1 MQKVVIALTI
11 ITSILGLVV
20 LMLILTL
27 RIRGRI
33 QEAGI
38 LLAIGKTKQQII
50 GQFLIEAMILL
61 WIGFLVAIII
71 FLPLADTLNSLLF
84 DFITQSTI
92 HKNYLQPD
100 FLHFVILLILEI
112 WVFF

>member
-1 MQKVVIALTI
+1 M
-11 ITSILGLVV
+11 
-20 LMLILTL
+20 
-27 RIRGRI
+27 

-38 LLAIGKTKQQII
+38 LLAVGKSKQQII

-71 FLPLADTLNSLLF
+71 FLPLVDTLNSFLF
-84 DFITQSTI
+84 DSITQSTI

-100 FLHFVILLILEI
+100 FLHFVILLILENLGVLLTVLVCSGVI
-112 WVFF
+112 LSLKPKEILTKMS

>member
-1 MQKVVIALTI
+1 MQKVVVALLAVAAV
-11 ITSILGLVV
+11 LGFLV
-20 LMLILTL
+20 LMLILTF
-27 RIRGRI
+27 RIRGRM

-38 LLAIGKTKQQII
+38 LLAVGKSKQQII

-84 DFITQSTI
+84 DFITQSLWIMRSKT
-92 HKNYLQPD
+92 LPFCRFRFCASLCSQ
-100 FLHFVILLILEI
+100 L
-112 WVFF
+112 